1 MIKQSVTVT
10 CDKCGCPLNDG
21 NYSQITIQSH
31 QNEELN
37 SMVLADCVLK
47 KPITLELCKD
57 CVSSV
62 LDYIKRNL

>member
-1 MIKQSVTVT
+1 MIKQSVTIT
-10 CDKCGCPLNDG
+10 CDKCGCPINDG

-37 SMVLADCVLK
+37 SMVLAVCVLK
-47 KPITLELCKD
+47 KPKTLELCED
-57 CVSSV
+57 CVSNV

>member
-1 MIKQSVTVT
+1 MIKQSVTIT

-31 QNEELN
+31 QNEGLN
-37 SMVLADCVLK
+37 SAILNDCVFRIPK
-47 KPITLELCKD
+47 TLELCED

>member
-1 MIKQSVTVT
+1 MIKQSITVI
-10 CDKCGCPLNDG
+10 CDKCGCPINDG

-37 SMVLADCVLK
+37 SMVLAVCVLK
-47 KPITLELCKD
+47 KPKTLELCED